1 MVKRSAVAVC
11 LAASIA
17 GTGAISADA
26 AKPKLDKAE
35 VAWITPL
42 IKVWV
47 AQNAALQLVSK
58 TAAARNALYL
68 NTANNKRLAV
78 VVGTLLSCKKPKDR
92 IVAAG
97 KAPTARM
104 RTFGSALNSA
114 CIHDE
119 AGGNDFAKAMI
130 AYTTVKATQV
140 GRLLNQGISE
150 FKLATIQLDKAYDL
164 ITAAGGSKAFT
175 A

>member
-1 MVKRSAVAVC
+1 MKRLAVAACIV
-11 LAASIA
+11 ASMA
-17 GTGAISADA
+17 GTAAMSSSA
-26 AKPKLDKAE
+26 AKPKLSKAE
-35 VAWITPL
+35 LAWVTPL
-42 IKVWV
+42 LKVWV
-47 AQNAALQLVSK
+47 AQNAALQLVAG
-58 TAAARNALYL
+58 TAAAKNALYL
-68 NTANNKRLAV
+68 NTANNKKLAV

-119 AGGNDFAKAMI
+119 TGAKAFTKAMI
-130 AYTTVKATQV
+130 AYTGGKAKLVSQYLTTGLSQ
-140 GRLLNQGISE
+140 
-150 FKLATIQLDKAYDL
+150 FKLATTQLQKAYTS
-164 ITAAGGSKAFT
+164 ITTAGGSKVFT